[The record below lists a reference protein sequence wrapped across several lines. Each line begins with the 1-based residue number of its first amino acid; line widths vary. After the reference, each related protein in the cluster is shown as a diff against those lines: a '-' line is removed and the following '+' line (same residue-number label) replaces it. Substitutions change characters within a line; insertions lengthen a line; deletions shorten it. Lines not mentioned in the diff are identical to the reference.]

1 MEKKLQELVID
12 YIKSETKT
20 STRTGKPFVTVSFC
34 AKMHGETVW
43 FQGFGNK
50 ETENW
55 EKGSK
60 VMVKIWVE
68 PYNGKDYWKFQTV
81 EAIDLLDLRVSKL
94 EKIVAGLSTPQ
105 STTIQ
110 QKPVTSADL
119 PPQEWDNFEPDLK
132 DIPF

>member
-12 YIKSETKT
+12 YVKSETKT
-20 STRTGKPFVTVSFC
+20 SARTGKPFVVVSFC
-34 AKMHGETVW
+34 TKMHGETVW

-60 VMVKIWVE
+60 VTVKIWME
-68 PYNGKDYWKFQTV
+68 PYNGKDYWKFETV
-81 EAIDLLDLRVSKL
+81 SATDLLELRVAKL
-94 EKIVAGLSTPQ
+94 EKVVASITTVSTSIP
-105 STTIQ
+105 
-110 QKPVTSADL
+110 QKPVTHTDL
-119 PPQEWDNFEPDLK
+119 PPQQWDNMEPDLS